1 MAKSL
6 NCPNCGGPIEV
17 QSAYTTLVVC
27 PYCGAS
33 LYIHDTGVDLT
44 GKTAKLAQYPSRL
57 ALGAHGQIR
66 GRGFRVLGR
75 VRYQYEDGFW
85 DEWNLQFDD
94 NRIGWVEEDEGEF
107 TLTYKRKLTSPIPP
121 FEQVQVGS
129 FLPLGSDR
137 MFVSEK
143 GQASVVGAE
152 GELSQSSP
160 PGRPIH
166 YIDGNANG
174 QAIRLILDVSGITLH
189 QGEPLEFNELVVS
202 GQ

>member
-1 MAKSL
+1 M
-6 NCPNCGGPIEV
+6 
-17 QSAYTTLVVC
+17 
-27 PYCGAS
+27 
-33 LYIHDTGVDLT
+33 
-44 GKTAKLAQYPSRL
+44 
-57 ALGAHGQIR
+57 
-66 GRGFRVLGR
+66 
-75 VRYQYEDGFW
+75 
-85 DEWNLQFDD
+85 
-94 NRIGWVEEDEGEF
+94 EEDEGEF

-166 YIDGNANG
+166 YIDGNASG
-174 QAIRLILDVSGITLH
+174 QAIRLILDAGGITLH
-189 QGEPLEFNELVVS
+189 QGEPLEFKELVVR
-202 GQ
+202 GQESVVSTRAETEAGLKPAPTPTNRH